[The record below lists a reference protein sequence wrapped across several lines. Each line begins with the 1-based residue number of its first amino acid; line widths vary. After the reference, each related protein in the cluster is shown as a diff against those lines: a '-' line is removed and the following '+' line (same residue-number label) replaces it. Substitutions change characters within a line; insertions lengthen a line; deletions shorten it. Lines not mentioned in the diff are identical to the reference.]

1 MGPHFTAWV
10 TKVSDEAIRA
20 SWGDATFLRGRSYEA
35 AGHVLKY
42 STDRIG
48 SIEAVVK
55 GSGRKVYRTFLHH
68 DHRGI
73 NSACSC
79 PMRMGCKHAVAVLLA
94 ARKSA
99 METVSPASSWENAL
113 AGLLPAT
120 ETNGRAV
127 ELGLEA
133 NADRKSVV

>member
-1 MGPHFTAWV
+1 MGPHSTAWV
-10 TKVSDEAIRA
+10 TKVSDEAIRV

-35 AGHVLKY
+35 SGHVLKY
-42 STDRIG
+42 STDRTG

-79 PMRMGCKHAVAVLLA
+79 PQPAQRREKCFTP
-94 ARKSA
+94 RKYGTSC
-99 METVSPASSWENAL
+99 T
-113 AGLLPAT
+113 
-120 ETNGRAV
+120 
-127 ELGLEA
+127 
-133 NADRKSVV
+133 